1 MFKLQ
6 SILGLPVLER
16 ESGMQIGEV
25 VEAILQIERASVAGV
40 VVATPNCSDNL
51 GLVFNDLVSIG
62 RDAIM
67 VHDGVRLQQVNEL
80 PLAANVCYLHDLC
93 DKQVF
98 TETGLL
104 LGTLV
109 DLTCD
114 CDTGEIKYYEI
125 SDGIIT
131 DLLYGRRLMPLP
143 QAQVVNEQRLIVPES
158 MAKLI
163 ISETD

>member
-6 SILGLPVLER
+6 DILGLPVLER

-25 VEAILQIERASVAGV
+25 TEAILQIERASVVGV
-40 VVATPNCSDNL
+40 VVANHGGPDNL
-51 GLVFNDLVSIG
+51 GLAFADLLSIG

-67 VHDGVRLQQVNEL
+67 VHDGIKPQALTSLSMATNI
-80 PLAANVCYLHDLC
+80 CYLHDLC
-93 DKQVF
+93 QKPVF

-114 CDTGEIKYYEI
+114 CDTGEIKFYEI

-143 QAQVVNEQRLIVPES
+143 QAQVVNEDRLIVPEI

-163 ISETD
+163 TSETE